1 MLGFFEGG
9 VLRHDEPPDQPAD
22 EPRFVPVIEV
32 IFIRQPHGAVFGVQL
47 PQQLYHGTPVAQH
60 PGACA
65 LVGGN
70 AGADLI
76 PRNAAV
82 IADYWDVFHG
92 KEPRG
97 EILGQQDAAR
107 HLFQRLYEQF
117 PLIHE
122 PSAADAVI
130 IEQHIALGGLGVIR
144 AGAVGRA
151 VKRRVAGA
159 LDRCAVPVFVAGQA
173 AKGDPRGIA
182 AQDFQQPRHRVGVVE
197 IVPRRDGEHPFPGCL
212 LCAVQNVFDRAAVG
226 GELDKFCA
234 GKAVFCKNLAR
245 QREEVLIGAVIRHDQ
260 FKITAALPQQR
271 RQRPPQLAL
280 VGAVL
285 DQEDG

>member
-1 MLGFFEGG
+1 M
-9 VLRHDEPPDQPAD
+9 
-22 EPRFVPVIEV
+22 PVIEV

-60 PGACA
+60 PGARA

-70 AGADLI
+70 AGADFI

-82 IADYWDVFHG
+82 IADYRDVFHG

-122 PSAADAVI
+122 PRAADAVI

-159 LDRCAVPVFVAGQA
+159 PDRCAVPVCVAGQA

-182 AQDFQQPRHRVGVVE
+182 AQDLQQPRHRVGVVE
-197 IVPRRDGEHPFPGCL
+197 IVPRRDGEHPFSGCL

-234 GKAVFCKNLAR
+234 GKAVFCKNFAR